1 MRMQGRNHPGSVLS
15 ILLLTT
21 VLGCD
26 DGRPESSQGLNTS
39 AADPSLLF
47 DATTVGSLHGRVIW
61 NGDVPVVPQFLA
73 PINAGVEILAE
84 KKNLLWDNPNAPL
97 IDKKTKGVGDAVIF
111 LRGVDPRQARPWNHP
126 AVRVEQRD
134 YQLHVH
140 QGRRDSHYGF
150 VRRGDTVEMLSKQ
163 AVFHSLHAGGA
174 AFFTLT
180 FPEPDRPRSRR
191 LADNGIVELS
201 SAAGYYWMRAYLF
214 VDEHPYYTQTDTDGR
229 FTLESVPPG
238 DYEVVCWLPN
248 WHEERHERDPES
260 CLIIRMEFQKA
271 AELIQKV
278 TIRNNA
284 VRELSFN
291 ISASD
296 SRR

>member
-1 MRMQGRNHPGSVLS
+1 MNWEMLAALGQLAAVLVGIPS
-15 ILLLTT
+15 LIYLAVQIREQTKERRHTAVHALTVQWGDLTT
-21 VLGCD
+21 ALHD
-26 DGRPESSQGLNTS
+26 S
-39 AADPSLLF
+39 AEFSA
-47 DATTVGSLHGRVIW
+47 
-61 NGDVPVVPQFLA
+61 
-73 PINAGVEILAE
+73 
-84 KKNLLWDNPNAPL
+84 
-97 IDKKTKGVGDAVIF
+97 IF